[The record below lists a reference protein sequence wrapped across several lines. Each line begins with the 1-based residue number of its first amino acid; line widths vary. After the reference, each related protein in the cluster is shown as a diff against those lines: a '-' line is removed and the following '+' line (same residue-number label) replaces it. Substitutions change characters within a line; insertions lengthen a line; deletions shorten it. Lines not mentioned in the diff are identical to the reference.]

1 MSTLTLSIAPE
12 HIRADQRPLLF
23 PGVVGLFFGFRVCLT
38 WLFFQANP
46 VAGARVNIAISL
58 ALLYGAVLY
67 TAEARAPS
75 LQRLPRTPTIRW
87 IFFLLSFSLIS
98 ISWTGAQSV
107 VVAFAYWTGM
117 AADVAIVLVLLW
129 RRDAERYMEGI
140 MKGAVWGTVALSLV
154 AWCAPATEDLRL
166 GNDMFLHPNT
176 LGLTIAIATLLAQYL
191 APRGACWRWLG
202 IALAV
207 TLLRTLSKTSI
218 VAFVIAECWYLIQ
231 NKMMSRKTKVW
242 IGVAALTMVCVFWRL
257 LSSYIEIY
265 NNTGTGTQAE
275 TLTGR
280 AALWTVASGMGMEK
294 PVFGHGFYSF
304 KSLIPALG
312 AFQPVHAH
320 NDLIQQFFELGI
332 VGVGIVAAVYWNFY
346 RQARRVPAGELKML
360 ALALLI
366 FALLHGLT
374 DSVAPG
380 LSFPLWL
387 LSALSIVLSQ
397 ATNREDRTS

>member
-1 MSTLTLSIAPE
+1 
-12 HIRADQRPLLF
+12 
-23 PGVVGLFFGFRVCLT
+23 
-38 WLFFQANP
+38 
-46 VAGARVNIAISL
+46 
-58 ALLYGAVLY
+58 
-67 TAEARAPS
+67 
-75 LQRLPRTPTIRW
+75 
-87 IFFLLSFSLIS
+87 
-98 ISWTGAQSV
+98 
-107 VVAFAYWTGM
+107 
-117 AADVAIVLVLLW
+117 
-129 RRDAERYMEGI
+129 
-140 MKGAVWGTVALSLV
+140 
-154 AWCAPATEDLRL
+154 
-166 GNDMFLHPNT
+166 
-176 LGLTIAIATLLAQYL
+176 
-191 APRGACWRWLG
+191 
-202 IALAV
+202 
-207 TLLRTLSKTSI
+207 
-218 VAFVIAECWYLIQ
+218 
-231 NKMMSRKTKVW
+231 
-242 IGVAALTMVCVFWRL
+242 
-257 LSSYIEIY
+257 
-265 NNTGTGTQAE
+265 
-275 TLTGR
+275 
-280 AALWTVASGMGMEK
+280 MGMEM